1 MVLSGS
7 LKKGLETVAESPV
20 LWNAPLSAWTT
31 FRIGGPA
38 EALVT
43 VNRTEELQSVILL
56 CNENEID
63 WKVLGRGSNMLV
75 SDEGFSGIIII
86 LGDGFKSVSR
96 GQSLDNGNVVV
107 EAGAA
112 ISLSRIG
119 DWAAEQGLS
128 GLEFAAGI
136 PGTMGG
142 ALAMNAGAWG
152 SEIGDLVDQVTL
164 VGDNDIKR
172 VPGRDLTFSYR
183 CWDDINKALADYVV
197 TGVDLQLA
205 VAETITV
212 QGKMREIRRQRWE
225 RQPVGMAN
233 GGSFFKNPAGKSAG
247 QLIEAS
253 NLKGVRVGDAEV
265 SEKHANFFV
274 NRGNA
279 TAGDMMEL
287 MRKVQ
292 DRVKRDSGITLEPE
306 VHLL

>member
-1 MVLSGS
+1 MVLSSSVKIRLG
-7 LKKGLETVAESPV
+7 TVVESPV
-20 LWNAPLSAWTT
+20 LWHAPLSAWTT

-43 VNRTEELQSVILL
+43 VNRTEELQSVISL

-63 WKVLGRGSNMLV
+63 CKVLGRGSNMLV

-96 GQSLDNGNVVV
+96 GQSLDNGNIVV

-112 ISLSRIG
+112 IGLSRIG

-152 SEIGDLVDQVTL
+152 SEIGDLVHQVTL

-172 VPGRDLTFSYR
+172 VVGRDLTFSYR

-197 TGVDLQLA
+197 TVVDLQLA

-212 QGKMREIRRQRWE
+212 QEKMREFRRQRWE

-247 QLIEAS
+247 RLIEAS
-253 NLKGVRVGDAEV
+253 NLKGLRVGDAEV

-292 DRVKRDSGITLEPE
+292 NRVKSDSGIILERE
-306 VHLL
+306 VQLL

>member
-1 MVLSGS
+1 MVLSSSVKIRLG
-7 LKKGLETVAESPV
+7 TVVESPV

-43 VNRTEELQSVILL
+43 VNRTEELQSVISL

-63 WKVLGRGSNMLV
+63 CKVLGRGSNMLV

-96 GQSLDNGNVVV
+96 GQSLDNGNIVV

-112 ISLSRIG
+112 IGLSRIG

-152 SEIGDLVDQVTL
+152 SEIGDLVHLVTL

-172 VPGRDLTFSYR
+172 LPGRDLTFSYR

-197 TGVDLQLA
+197 TVVDLQLA

-212 QGKMREIRRQRWE
+212 QEKMREFRRQRWE

-247 QLIEAS
+247 RLIEAS
-253 NLKGVRVGDAEV
+253 NLKGLRVGDAEV

-292 DRVKRDSGITLEPE
+292 NRVKSDSGIILERE
-306 VHLL
+306 VQLL

>member
-1 MVLSGS
+1 MVLSSSVKIRLG
-7 LKKGLETVAESPV
+7 TVVESPV

-43 VNRTEELQSVILL
+43 VNRTEELQSVISL

-63 WKVLGRGSNMLV
+63 CKVLGRGSNMLV

-96 GQSLDNGNVVV
+96 GQSLDNGNIVV

-112 ISLSRIG
+112 IGLSRIG

-152 SEIGDLVDQVTL
+152 SEIGDLVHQVTL

-172 VPGRDLTFSYR
+172 VVGRDLTFSYR

-197 TGVDLQLA
+197 TVVDLQLA

-212 QGKMREIRRQRWE
+212 QEKMREFRRQRWE

-247 QLIEAS
+247 RLIEAS
-253 NLKGVRVGDAEV
+253 NLKGLRVGDAEV

-292 DRVKRDSGITLEPE
+292 NRVKSDSGIILERE
-306 VHLL
+306 VQLL